1 MTDTHD
7 TNLPEKPVE
16 LEEEKKAAEV
26 SEPATTETPTE
37 EIVSEKPVEPVQ
49 KLTKEEILAKL
60 KEVVA
65 DVENV
70 AKPEIDGLKQ
80 SFYKLHNAEQDAV
93 RKLFI
98 ENGGAAEN
106 FVPQT
111 DCVEEEF
118 KNIMSV
124 IKEKRSALTAELE
137 KQKEMNL
144 QVKLSIIEELKELV
158 ESPDDA
164 NKSYTEFKKLQ
175 QQWNEVKLV
184 PQAKVNEL
192 WKNYQLYVEKFY
204 DLLKLNNEFREYDFK
219 KNLEIKTHLCEA
231 AEKLADEADVVSAF
245 HQLQK
250 LHQEFRDTGPVAKE
264 LRDEIWARFKAAS
277 TTVNRRHQQHFEALK
292 EVEQH
297 NLDQKTVICEII
309 EAIDYKE
316 LTNFASWES
325 KTQEVIALQNKWKT
339 IGFAPQKMNVKIF
352 ERFRKACDEF
362 FRKKG
367 EFFKSLKE
375 GMNENLEKK
384 RALCEKAEALK
395 DSTDWKATADELT
408 KLQKEWKTIGPV
420 AKKYSDAVWKRFI
433 SACDYFFEQK
443 NKATSSQRSVEQEN
457 LEKKKAIIEKLNAID
472 DQMDTEEATQL
483 VRDLMKEWNGIGH
496 VPFKEKDR
504 IYKQYHSQVDKLFEH
519 FNISVSNKKLSN
531 FKSTISSIQ
540 EGSPQALYR
549 EREKLVRAFD
559 NMKNEL
565 QTYENNLGFLTTS
578 SKKGN
583 SLLTEI
589 NRKVEKLKADIE
601 LVKEKIKVVDE
612 NIKNQG

>member
-26 SEPATTETPTE
+26 SEPATTETPAE

-80 SFYKLHNAEQDAV
+80 SFYKLHNAEQDAA

-277 TTVNRRHQQHFEALK
+277 TTVNRRHQQHFEVLK

>member
-26 SEPATTETPTE
+26 SEPATTETPAE

-80 SFYKLHNAEQDAV
+80 SFYKLHNAEQEAA

-367 EFFKSLKE
+367 EFFKTLKE

-457 LEKKKAIIEKLNAID
+457 LEQKKAIIEKLNAID

-504 IYKQYHSQVDKLFEH
+504 IYKQYHSQVDKLFER
-519 FNISVSNKKLSN
+519 FNISASNKKLSN